1 MSNPESIRRR
11 IAAEEAKLA
20 RIDKDREETLA
31 RLQELKGRLTEDFSA
46 PIFPKPIPFDN
57 LPLQFKVPSSS
68 AEKVALFRSL
78 FRGREDVFPRLWEKP
93 KTGRKGYS
101 PVCSNEWV
109 RGICEKPRVKCGK
122 CSHRA
127 FLPVTDQVVLDHL
140 QGRHVIGVYPL
151 LPDETCRLLAADFD
165 GASWQEDVT
174 AFVATCQ
181 RIGVPPAIERSR
193 SGKGAHAWFFFSGSV
208 PASVARQMG
217 CYLLTETMSRRHQL
231 GMVSYDRLFPN
242 QDTMPAGGFGNL
254 IALPLQQN
262 PRKNGNTVFLDNNF
276 EPYPNQWASL
286 ASFSR
291 VSPEAVHA
299 IAEEAARTDRVIGVP
314 LAISTDEDESKPWT
328 RPPSRKPAAV
338 PIEGPLPAEVRAVLS
353 QRLFVE
359 KMGLP
364 SLLINRIKR
373 LAAFQN
379 PEFYKKQKMRLSTAT
394 TPRVISCAEDHPEH
408 VALPRGCRD
417 DLSDLLAGY
426 DIPLAIEDKRNGGEP
441 VEFRFQGR
449 LTGMQEEAVKVLLSH
464 DDGVFVAPPGTGKTV
479 VGAYLTAA
487 RGRNT
492 LVLVHRKPILD
503 QWVARLSSFLGVDP
517 KTIGRIGGGKNSPT
531 GRLDVAMIQSL
542 VRKGNVNDLVARY
555 GHVIVDECH
564 HLPAV
569 SFERVLAEVKGRYVT
584 GLTATPYR
592 RDGHQPIIHMQLGPV
607 RFASSRQRHAT
618 EQPFK
623 QRLILR
629 ETNFSAGDLGPD
641 AGIQEIYAVL
651 AANEDRNMLIFDDV
665 LKSLEEGR
673 SPILLTERKD
683 HLDLLAERFRK
694 FTRHL
699 VVLKGGMTARKR
711 KEAMERLA
719 SIPCDE
725 ERLILATGRYIG
737 EGFDD
742 VRLDTLF
749 LALPVSWKGTLVQ
762 YAGRLHRQRPE
773 KKEVQIYDYVDR
785 NIPMLA
791 RMFEKRMKGYRALG
805 YAKTSDEEPS
815 RSGNLPQS
823 RQLNSPASNRHR
835 QPRSGSA
842 YPPGDS
848 FSSGR
853 LTLSESIRTAS
864 EIPFEVDLVEK
875 KPFPT
880 GAKGPRR
887 K

>member
-1 MSNPESIRRR
+1 
-11 IAAEEAKLA
+11 
-20 RIDKDREETLA
+20 
-31 RLQELKGRLTEDFSA
+31 
-46 PIFPKPIPFDN
+46 
-57 LPLQFKVPSSS
+57 
-68 AEKVALFRSL
+68 
-78 FRGREDVFPRLWEKP
+78 
-93 KTGRKGYS
+93 
-101 PVCSNEWV
+101 
-109 RGICEKPRVKCGK
+109 
-122 CSHRA
+122 
-127 FLPVTDQVVLDHL
+127 
-140 QGRHVIGVYPL
+140 
-151 LPDETCRLLAADFD
+151 
-165 GASWQEDVT
+165 
-174 AFVATCQ
+174 
-181 RIGVPPAIERSR
+181 
-193 SGKGAHAWFFFSGSV
+193 
-208 PASVARQMG
+208 
-217 CYLLTETMSRRHQL
+217 
-231 GMVSYDRLFPN
+231 
-242 QDTMPAGGFGNL
+242 
-254 IALPLQQN
+254 
-262 PRKNGNTVFLDNNF
+262 
-276 EPYPNQWASL
+276 
-286 ASFSR
+286 
-291 VSPEAVHA
+291 
-299 IAEEAARTDRVIGVP
+299 
-314 LAISTDEDESKPWT
+314 
-328 RPPSRKPAAV
+328 
-338 PIEGPLPAEVRAVLS
+338 
-353 QRLFVE
+353 
-359 KMGLP
+359 
-364 SLLINRIKR
+364 
-373 LAAFQN
+373 
-379 PEFYKKQKMRLSTAT
+379 
-394 TPRVISCAEDHPEH
+394 
-408 VALPRGCRD
+408 
-417 DLSDLLAGY
+417 
-426 DIPLAIEDKRNGGEP
+426 
-441 VEFRFQGR
+441 
-449 LTGMQEEAVKVLLSH
+449 
-464 DDGVFVAPPGTGKTV
+464 
-479 VGAYLTAA
+479 
-487 RGRNT
+487 
-492 LVLVHRKPILD
+492 
-503 QWVARLSSFLGVDP
+503 
-517 KTIGRIGGGKNSPT
+517 
-531 GRLDVAMIQSL
+531 MIQSL

-835 QPRSGSA
+835 QPRSGGA

-853 LTLSESIRTAS
+853 LTLSESIRAAS
-864 EIPFEVDLVEK
+864 EIPFEVDLFDK

>member
-1 MSNPESIRRR
+1 M
-11 IAAEEAKLA
+11 
-20 RIDKDREETLA
+20 
-31 RLQELKGRLTEDFSA
+31 
-46 PIFPKPIPFDN
+46 
-57 LPLQFKVPSSS
+57 
-68 AEKVALFRSL
+68 
-78 FRGREDVFPRLWEKP
+78 
-93 KTGRKGYS
+93 
-101 PVCSNEWV
+101 
-109 RGICEKPRVKCGK
+109 
-122 CSHRA
+122 
-127 FLPVTDQVVLDHL
+127 
-140 QGRHVIGVYPL
+140 IGVYPL

-193 SGKGAHAWFFFSGSV
+193 SGKGAHAWFFFSGPV

-217 CYLLTETMSRRHQL
+217 CYLLTETMSRRHQV
-231 GMVSYDRLFPN
+231 GMASYDRLFPN

-254 IALPLQQN
+254 IALPLQQK
-262 PRKNGNTVFLDNNF
+262 PRKEGNTIFVDDNF
-276 EPYPNQWASL
+276 EPYPNQWAFL
-286 ASFSR
+286 ASFPR

-314 LAISTDEDESKPWT
+314 LTISADEDESKPWT

-338 PIEGPLPAEVRAVLS
+338 PIEGPLPTEVRAVLS

-364 SLLINRIKR
+364 SLIINRIKR

-394 TPRVISCAEDHPEH
+394 TPRVISCGEDHPEH

-417 DLSDLLAGY
+417 DLSELLAGY
-426 DIPLAIEDKRNGGEP
+426 NIPLALEDKRNEGEP

-464 DDGVFVAPPGTGKTV
+464 DDGVFVAPPGAGKTV
-479 VGAYLTAA
+479 VGAFLTAA

-517 KTIGRIGGGKNSPT
+517 KTIGRIGGGKNLPT

-618 EQPFK
+618 EQPFE

-629 ETNFSAGDLGPD
+629 ETNFGAGDLGPD

-749 LALPVSWKGTLVQ
+749 LTLPVSWKGTLVQ
-762 YAGRLHRQRPE
+762 YAGRLHRHRPE
-773 KKEVQIYDYVDR
+773 KREVRIYDYVDR
-785 NIPMLA
+785 NVPMLA

-805 YAKTSDEEPS
+805 YAKT
-815 RSGNLPQS
+815 
-823 RQLNSPASNRHR
+823 NSPASNRHR
-835 QPRSGSA
+835 QPRSGGA
-842 YPPGDS
+842 YPTGDS

-853 LTLSESIRTAS
+853 LTLSESIRAAS

>member
-1 MSNPESIRRR
+1 M
-11 IAAEEAKLA
+11 A
-20 RIDKDREETLA
+20 
-31 RLQELKGRLTEDFSA
+31 
-46 PIFPKPIPFDN
+46 
-57 LPLQFKVPSSS
+57 
-68 AEKVALFRSL
+68 
-78 FRGREDVFPRLWEKP
+78 
-93 KTGRKGYS
+93 
-101 PVCSNEWV
+101 
-109 RGICEKPRVKCGK
+109 
-122 CSHRA
+122 
-127 FLPVTDQVVLDHL
+127 
-140 QGRHVIGVYPL
+140 
-151 LPDETCRLLAADFD
+151 
-165 GASWQEDVT
+165 
-174 AFVATCQ
+174 
-181 RIGVPPAIERSR
+181 
-193 SGKGAHAWFFFSGSV
+193 
-208 PASVARQMG
+208 
-217 CYLLTETMSRRHQL
+217 
-231 GMVSYDRLFPN
+231 SYDRLFPN

-254 IALPLQQN
+254 IALPLQQK
-262 PRKNGNTVFLDNNF
+262 PRKEGNTIFVGDNF

-286 ASFSR
+286 ASFPR

-314 LAISTDEDESKPWT
+314 LALSTDEDESKPWT

-338 PIEGPLPAEVRAVLS
+338 PIEGPLPTEVRAVLS

-364 SLLINRIKR
+364 SLIINRIKR

-379 PEFYKKQKMRLSTAT
+379 HEFYKKQKMRLSTAT

-417 DLSDLLAGY
+417 DLSELLAGY
-426 DIPLAIEDKRNGGEP
+426 NIPLALEDKRNEGEP
-441 VEFRFQGR
+441 VKFRFQGR

-479 VGAYLTAA
+479 VGAFLTAA

-517 KTIGRIGGGKNSPT
+517 KTIGRIGGGKNLPT

-618 EQPFK
+618 EQPFER
-623 QRLILR
+623 RLILR
-629 ETNFSAGDLGPD
+629 ETNFGAGDLGPD
-641 AGIQEIYAVL
+641 AGIQEIYAFL

-694 FTRHL
+694 FTRHM
-699 VVLKGGMTARKR
+699 VVLKGGMTARKQR
-711 KEAMERLA
+711 EAMERLA
-719 SIPCDE
+719 SIPCEE
-725 ERLILATGRYIG
+725 ERLVLATGRYIG

-749 LALPVSWKGTLVQ
+749 LTLPVSWKGTLVQ
-762 YAGRLHRQRPE
+762 YAGRLHRHRPE
-773 KKEVQIYDYVDR
+773 KREVRIYDYVDR
-785 NIPMLA
+785 NVPMLA

-805 YAKTSDEEPS
+805 YAKTSDEAPS
-815 RSGNLPQS
+815 RSGYLPQS
-823 RQLNSPASNRHR
+823 RQPNSPASNRHR
-835 QPRSGSA
+835 QPRSGGA

-853 LTLSESIRTAS
+853 LTLSESVRAAS